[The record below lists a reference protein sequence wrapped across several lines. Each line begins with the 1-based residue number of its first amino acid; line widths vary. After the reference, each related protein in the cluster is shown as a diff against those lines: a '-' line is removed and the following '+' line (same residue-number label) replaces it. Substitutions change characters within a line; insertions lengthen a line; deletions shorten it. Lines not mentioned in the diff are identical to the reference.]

1 MTNDDIPK
9 IYCYGSEELAN
20 LFNKIRHDSFAI
32 PLRSISGR
40 DARFKYYMKIS
51 SCLDV
56 RRGLDVFATALPR
69 PQDTEVDAKTFVKIF
84 QDVCCKYYGCQPIL
98 SDSELNSQSSEEVS
112 SKDIRPILT
121 PINPLIIKL

>member
-20 LFNKIRHDSFAI
+20 LFNKIRHGSFAI
-32 PLRSISGR
+32 PLRATKGR
-40 DARFKYYMKIS
+40 NTGFKYYMKIIGS
-51 SCLDV
+51 
-56 RRGLDVFATALPR
+56 LDVFCAISLR
-69 PQDTEVDAKTFVKIF
+69 PQYTEVDAKTFVKIF
-84 QDVCCKYYGCQPIL
+84 QDVCCKYYRCQPIL

>member
-9 IYCYGSEELAN
+9 IYCYGSVELAE
-20 LFNKIRHDSFAI
+20 LFNKIRHGSFAQ
-32 PLRSISGR
+32 PLKNIGGR
-40 DARFKYYMKIS
+40 DTGFKYYMKIS
-51 SCLDV
+51 D
-56 RRGLDVFATALPR
+56 GLDVFCTVLPR
-69 PQDTEVDAKTFVKIF
+69 AQDAEVDAKTFVKIF

-98 SDSELNSQSSEEVS
+98 SNSELNSQSSEEVS

>member
-9 IYCYGSEELAN
+9 IYCRGSVELAN
-20 LFNKIRHDSFAI
+20 LFNKIRHGSFAI
-32 PLRSISGR
+32 PLRDIGGR
-40 DARFKYYMKIS
+40 EARFKYYMRIS
-51 SCLDV
+51 SGLAV
-56 RRGLDVFATALPR
+56 RGLDVFCATSLR
-69 PQDTEVDAKTFVKIF
+69 PQYTEVDAKTFVKMF
-84 QDVCCKYYGCQPIL
+84 QDFCCKYYGCQPIL

>member
-20 LFNKIRHDSFAI
+20 LFNKIRQGPFAR
-32 PLRSISGR
+32 PLRSIDGHNTY
-40 DARFKYYMKIS
+40 KYYMEIIG
-51 SCLDV
+51 
-56 RRGLDVFATALPR
+56 GLDVFATCAPR
-69 PQDTEVDAKTFVKIF
+69 PQDTEVDAKTFVKMF
-84 QDVCCKYYGCQPIL
+84 QDVCCKYYKCQPIL

>member
-9 IYCYGSEELAN
+9 IYCYGSVELAD
-20 LFNKIRHDSFAI
+20 LFNKIRHGSFAI
-32 PLRSISGR
+32 PLRGVNGY
-40 DARFKYYMKIS
+40 DPEFKYYMRIS
-51 SCLDV
+51 G
-56 RRGLDVFATALPR
+56 GLDVFCTAGPR
-69 PQDTEVDAKTFVKIF
+69 AQYTEVDAKTFVKMF
-84 QDVCCKYYGCQPIL
+84 QDVCCQYYGCQPIL

>member
-20 LFNKIRHDSFAI
+20 LFNKIRQGSFAK
-32 PLRSISGR
+32 PLRSIEGR
-40 DARFKYYMKIS
+40 DTNFKFYMKLS
-51 SCLDV
+51 Y
-56 RRGLDVFATALPR
+56 GLDVFATALPR
-69 PQDTEVDAKTFVKIF
+69 PQATEVDAKTFVKMF